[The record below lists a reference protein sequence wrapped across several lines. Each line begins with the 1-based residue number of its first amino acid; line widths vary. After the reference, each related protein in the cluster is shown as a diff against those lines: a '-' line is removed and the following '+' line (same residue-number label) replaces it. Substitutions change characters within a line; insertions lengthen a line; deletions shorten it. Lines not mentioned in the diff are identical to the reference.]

1 MSGIDVKDLTKR
13 YGGRTILED
22 INLTVRAG
30 EFVAIVGPSGC
41 GKSTLLKII
50 AGLEKGSGAVLIG
63 GRPVQGPD
71 SSHLLVLQEH
81 ALYPWRTV
89 EQNISL
95 GPEIQGWPEP
105 KRKERVNQL
114 IEAVGLSGFNDY
126 YPHQI
131 SGGMCQRV
139 SLARAFIM
147 EPEVLLLDE
156 PFGALD
162 ALTRMDLQQ
171 QLLRLWQMRSAT
183 VVLVTHDVEEALL
196 LADTVMVMEGH
207 PGRFIGRFAI
217 DLPRP
222 QRRRASEIVNQ
233 KSEILDL
240 LCRPKAAML
249 TAQIS

>member
-95 GPEIQGWPEP
+95 GPEIHGWPEP

-171 QLLRLWQMRSAT
+171 QLLRLWQMRSST
-183 VVLVTHDVEEALL
+183 VVLVTHDVEEAVL

-207 PGRFIGRFAI
+207 PGRFVGRFTI
-217 DLPRP
+217 SLPRP
-222 QRRRASEIVNQ
+222 HRRRASEIIEL
-233 KSEILDL
+233 KSKILDL
-240 LCRPKAAML
+240 LCCAK
-249 TAQIS
+249 TTISTPQAR